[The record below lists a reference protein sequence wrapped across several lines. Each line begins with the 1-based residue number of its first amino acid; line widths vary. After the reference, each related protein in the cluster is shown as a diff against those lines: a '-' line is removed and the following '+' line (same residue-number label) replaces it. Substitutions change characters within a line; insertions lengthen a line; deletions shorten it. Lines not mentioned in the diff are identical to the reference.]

1 MKNWILLL
9 FLAAI
14 FCLNIAAQ
22 RKTENVVL
30 ITLDGARWQEI
41 FGGMDVELYRKI
53 DTDAEKKQVFK
64 TFSAETPEQRRE
76 KLMPFFWQVWLKN
89 HGSIAG
95 NKLLKSEA
103 LTTNNLLFSYPGYSE
118 IMTGE
123 ARDDS
128 IKSNSFVQNRFPTF
142 LQFLQTKMK
151 LSANQVASFASW
163 RTMKAIVTSKP
174 DAFLTN
180 AGYEAYE
187 SKNRETQAISRAQ
200 FETLLPSENVRH
212 DFYTFRLAMAH
223 LKKHRPR
230 VLHISFGETDT
241 WAHARRYDLVLK
253 ALNRTDAYFREL
265 WRFLETDRQYRG
277 KTTIVVTV
285 DHGRGST
292 EKDWNS
298 HNAKIAE
305 ARNIWIAFISPDSGL
320 RGEWRD
326 ANPIYQNQIAATICR
341 VLGFDYS
348 EQNPSA
354 GKPISQFFAK

>member
-1 MKNWILLL
+1 MKNAILLL
-9 FLAAI
+9 FLGAI
-14 FCLNIAAQ
+14 FCLNVAAQ
-22 RKTENVVL
+22 RRTENVIL

-41 FGGMDVELYRKI
+41 FGGMDSDLYQKI
-53 DTDAEKKQVFK
+53 DADAAKKTVFK
-64 TFSAETPEQRRE
+64 TFSAETFEQRRE
-76 KLMPFFWQVWLKN
+76 KLMPFFWQIWLKD

-95 NKLLKSEA
+95 NKTLKSEA

-118 IMTGE
+118 ILTGE
-123 ARDDS
+123 AHDDT
-128 IKSNSFVQNRFPTF
+128 IKSNGFVQNRFPSF
-142 LQFLQTKMK
+142 LQFLQTKLK

-163 RTMKAIVTSKP
+163 RTMKAIVTNKS

-187 SKNRETQAISRAQ
+187 SNDRETQSLSKAQ

-265 WRFLETDRQYRG
+265 WQFIESDKQYRG
-277 KTTIVVTV
+277 KTTLVVTV

-292 EKDWNS
+292 DKDWNS

-305 ARNIWIAFISPDSGL
+305 ARNIWIAFISPDSNL
-320 RGEWRD
+320 RGEWQD
-326 ANPIYQNQIAATICR
+326 AKPVYQNQIAATACR
-341 VLGFDYS
+341 FLGFDYA
-348 EQNPSA
+348 EQNPNA
-354 GKPISQFFAK
+354 GKAIDEIFRK